1 METKSEFLF
10 YLQTLSAQYKY
21 ERKFALLIFSFLY
34 SSPPSFSTPF
44 SFVKE
49 EKKEEFFS
57 IFISFLKR
65 RRGGNR
71 MERGREGEE
80 GGRIK
85 YFSSLE
91 KERGRK
97 KEAIYKSICVL

>member
-21 ERKFALLIFSFLY
+21 ERKFALLIFSSLY
-34 SSPPSFSTPF
+34 SSPPSFSPPF

-71 MERGREGEE
+71 MERGREG
-80 GGRIK
+80 GRIK

>member
-1 METKSEFLF
+1 
-10 YLQTLSAQYKY
+10 
-21 ERKFALLIFSFLY
+21 
-34 SSPPSFSTPF
+34 
-44 SFVKE
+44 
-49 EKKEEFFS
+49 
-57 IFISFLKR
+57 
-65 RRGGNR
+65 

-97 KEAIYKSICVL
+97 KEAIYKSI

>member
-21 ERKFALLIFSFLY
+21 ERKFALLIFSSLY
-34 SSPPSFSTPF
+34 SSPPSFSPPF

-65 RRGGNR
+65 RRGGNG

-80 GGRIK
+80 GGRNKEIK

-91 KERGRK
+91 KKRGRK
-97 KEAIYKSICVL
+97 KEAIYKSI